1 MVTTRSKTSRLASE
15 TADLDSSLNKS
26 INSKSRKTVK
36 DTNYAQAI
44 IFVSLVCDLLAFTV
58 ILPLF
63 PSILQYYK
71 KNDGPHG
78 LYSYFETKIQNFQ
91 RAVGAPASS
100 NLVLFGGKFGLF
112 ILSLLE

>member
-1 MVTTRSKTSRLASE
+1 MVTTRSKTSRLAGE

-26 INSKSRKTVK
+26 INSKSKRVGN
-36 DTNYAQAI
+36 TNYAQAI
-44 IFVSLVCDLLAFTV
+44 IFLSVTLDLLAFTV

-63 PSILQYYK
+63 PSILLYYK
-71 KNDGPHG
+71 KNDGPNG

-100 NLVLFGGKFGLF
+100 NLVLFGGKLE
-112 ILSLLE
+112 SLNS